1 MYSVT
6 YLLRNK
12 NHAPTFSYCGE
23 TRYEAIFHGKKENRE
38 KRWWKK
44 EDKKRQWKE
53 EKNNE

>member
-44 EDKKRQWKE
+44 EDKKRQRKE